1 MKKHTNSILIAGL
14 ALVALLLCGTGLAKT
29 EPDNNLAN
37 HIKAELA
44 HIKVEALLDTYTE
57 LTKRIKGDGEEAQ
70 AKHHQLEECAA
81 EVKAHIGE
89 LGSSSGNSNTPS
101 MTSSSVR
108 GDENKV
114 RERED

>member
-1 MKKHTNSILIAGL
+1 
-14 ALVALLLCGTGLAKT
+14 LVALLLCGSGLAKT

-44 HIKVEALLDTYTE
+44 HIKV
-57 LTKRIKGDGEEAQ
+57 DGEEAQ
-70 AKHHQLEECAA
+70 AKHHQLEERAA
-81 EVKAHIGE
+81 EVKAHNGE

-108 GDENKV
+108 GDANTKKNGA
-114 RERED
+114 RIR

>member
-1 MKKHTNSILIAGL
+1 MKKHTNSTLIAGL

-37 HIKAELA
+37 HIEAELA
-44 HIKVEALLDTYTE
+44 HIKV
-57 LTKRIKGDGEEAQ
+57 DGEEAQ
-70 AKHHQLEECAA
+70 AKHHQLEERAA

-89 LGSSSGNSNTPS
+89 LGSSSGSSNTPS

-108 GDENKV
+108 GDANAKKNGAKI
-114 RERED
+114 R